1 MIGFRESPFG
11 QLGELSQVDS
21 QTDTIMPENTKI
33 YIQSCQQPI
42 YDLRGVWGLSL
53 TTVLVSGTM
62 ARSGIVLIYIGSLT
76 TSLIIR
82 CIM

>member
-21 QTDTIMPENTKI
+21 QTDTK
-33 YIQSCQQPI
+33 IQSCQQPI
-42 YDLRGVWGLSL
+42 YDLRGVRGLSL

-76 TSLIIR
+76 TSFIIR
-82 CIM
+82 CMM